1 MSWLEHHKQAEALAD
16 EAMIAAH
23 RGQPRLS
30 RILYRRAAMAEI
42 RALAEVKPEHHRTR
56 GITAVSAAACYL
68 KGGQFKATIQFA
80 QRALRGARPLPQFAR
95 HQLQEIIAAAS
106 QRSNRT
112 N

>member
-1 MSWLEHHKQAEALAD
+1 MSWLEHHQQAEHLAD
-16 EAMIAAH
+16 AAMIADH
-23 RGQPRLS
+23 RGQPRLA

-68 KGGQFKATIQFA
+68 KGGQLKAAIRFA
-80 QRALRGARPLPQFAR
+80 QRALHGHRPLPQFAR
-95 HQLQEIIAAAS
+95 RQLQEIINDACR
-106 QRSNRT
+106 RSNRK